1 MYRQG
6 GDEIIFYVIYKK
18 GLWELTSQ
26 SLNFTE
32 IPFLENAVLLPGT
45 HRCSF
50 FPPGSGVLSVPL
62 AEDLA
67 AKRRPRGT
75 GRASLTLFHRPS
87 SPGPSVVVASQL
99 QGCCAES
106 L

>member
-6 GDEIIFYVIYKK
+6 GDEIIFCVIYRK

-26 SLNFTE
+26 SLNFLE
-32 IPFLENAVLLPGT
+32 IPFLENALLLPGT
-45 HRCSF
+45 LQCSF
-50 FPPGSGVLSVPL
+50 FPPGRSVLLFPL
-62 AEDLA
+62 TEDPA

-75 GRASLTLFHRPS
+75 GRASLTLFRRPS